1 MFTYQ
6 LSLSVTNEEGC
17 DVLNLFRNFSISR
30 VQFLSIILALFW
42 LAGVSAGCFISRI
55 NPLIFDSMMRS
66 ACKSG
71 VSIVWLTLM
80 TLVPL
85 FVVSAAVYFRLH
97 FLIYPL
103 CAIRAF
109 CFSVCFTGI
118 YIAFGS
124 AGWLVRS
131 LLQMSDFFLIPVLLW
146 FSLYSLA
153 KNRSKQVTVCC
164 ISYAALIGML
174 DYCVISPFLADLINS
189 YETMGRYAIHV
200 GLDWCL

>member
-1 MFTYQ
+1 M
-6 LSLSVTNEEGC
+6 
-17 DVLNLFRNFSISR
+17 NLFRNFSISR

-85 FVVSAAVYFRLH
+85 FVVSAAVYFRLR

-109 CFSVCFTGI
+109 CFSVCCTGV
-118 YIAFGS
+118 YITFGS
-124 AGWLVRS
+124 AGWLVS
-131 LLQMSDFFLIPVLLW
+131 GLLLFSSIMTIPVFIWYCLQCLKDSNNCIRWNFLIC
-146 FSLYSLA
+146 LA
-153 KNRSKQVTVCC
+153 VMILTTLVN
-164 ISYAALIGML
+164 YF
-174 DYCVISPFLADLINS
+174 CVSPFLRALM
-189 YETMGRYAIHV
+189 T
-200 GLDWCL
+200 